1 MKERNPYCLLAFA
14 IVLIWAL
21 WNYNVSLKLLAG
33 IYDVLL
39 PFVIGGCMAFIVNV
53 LMKKLE
59 QYWRRIFKKSVV
71 SRFERP
77 VCLLLSLAII
87 IGFLAF
93 FVLTIVPELHAS
105 MKMLVKM
112 LPPALER
119 SRVVPSVRLRRISTF
134 SM

>member
-53 LMKKLE
+53 LMK
-59 QYWRRIFKKSVV
+59 
-71 SRFERP
+71 
-77 VCLLLSLAII
+77 
-87 IGFLAF
+87 
-93 FVLTIVPELHAS
+93 
-105 MKMLVKM
+105 
-112 LPPALER
+112 
-119 SRVVPSVRLRRISTF
+119 
-134 SM
+134 

>member
-59 QYWRRIFKKSVV
+59 QYWRRIL
-71 SRFERP
+71 SR
-77 VCLLLSLAII
+77 AWY
-87 IGFLAF
+87 
-93 FVLTIVPELHAS
+93 HAS
-105 MKMLVKM
+105 SAMC
-112 LPPALER
+112 ACC
-119 SRVVPSVRLRRISTF
+119 
-134 SM
+134 